1 MVDKTEI
8 KGIRKQLHW
17 QFLPSLTR
25 WLYDRAWFCR
35 VQKFCSI
42 SFQNLHSVTLQLS
55 RPLLVIL
62 MRLHVF
68 LLCFSLCFA
77 LIFVFCSVFPILFWF
92 SCIGLFFALCCFALF
107 LRLTAYLCFA
117 FLLCFS
123 LCFFLQCVFALLFEI
138 AALLCFSCLLCFALG
153 RFAAMVTFRSSA
165 SACSHPHEPAVA
177 RKYLSDNP
185 HPANSPHIP

>member
-1 MVDKTEI
+1 MTDMTDM
-8 KGIRKQLHW
+8 HW

-25 WLYDRAWFCR
+25 WLYDWAWFCR

-62 MRLHVF
+62 MCLHVF
-68 LLCFSLCFA
+68 PPLFFALLCFNFRLLLCFSNFV
-77 LIFVFCSVFPILFWF
+77 LIFLHWFVFCALLLCVAFFCFLLLFALLF
-92 SCIGLFFALCCFALF
+92 ALFFAMF
-107 LRLTAYLCFA
+107 
-117 FLLCFS
+117 
-123 LCFFLQCVFALLFEI
+123 FALLFEI